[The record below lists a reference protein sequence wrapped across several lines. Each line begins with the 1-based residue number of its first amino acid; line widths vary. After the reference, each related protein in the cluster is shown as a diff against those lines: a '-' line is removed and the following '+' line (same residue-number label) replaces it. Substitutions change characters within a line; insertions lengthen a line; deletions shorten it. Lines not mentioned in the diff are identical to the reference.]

1 MTLLNNA
8 YINPPVDD
16 RLYLSE
22 AQTVTSDAKSTN
34 TLDFKGAGLFPMQ
47 AYLVIEPITLG
58 TGEALSVQV
67 RQSAN
72 SNMGSSD
79 TLQTI
84 AMATTTEQTI
94 IPLSN
99 TQMNKQYFDLYY
111 DVSTGD
117 SIPVTAYLTTA

>member
-8 YINPPVDD
+8 YINAPVDD

-22 AQTVTSDAKSTN
+22 AQTVTADALSTN

-47 AYLVIEPITLG
+47 AFLVIEPVTLG
-58 TGEALSVQV
+58 TGESLTVKVQK
-67 RQSAN
+67 SAN
-72 SNMGSSD
+72 SNMSSAD
-79 TLQTI
+79 DVQSI
-84 AMATTTEQTI
+84 VFSSTTEQTV

-99 TQMNKQYFDLYY
+99 TNIDKRYFALYY

>member
-8 YINPPVDD
+8 YINAPVDD

-22 AQTVTSDAKSTN
+22 AQTVTSDTLSTN

-47 AYLVIEPITLG
+47 AFLVIEPVTLG
-58 TGEALSVQV
+58 TGEALSVQI

-72 SNMGSSD
+72 SNMSSAD

-84 AMATTTEQTI
+84 TFTTTTEQTV

-99 TQMNKQYFDLYY
+99 TYIGKRYFALYY